1 MNQTDTMTMQESKC
15 ATCSM
20 AIQRPSSDVGWE
32 HVNDTD
38 AQLLHFVLHQLA
50 KEESDIK
57 HKRNLVRLYA
67 DGTVPLL
74 RDLML
79 AFAREH
85 ADHPSFNAEW
95 NAETPTPRRSQQPTR
110 QCVCGRSINGNAA
123 WWSHTH
129 LHSGEP
135 REGHQAAV
143 VG

>member
-38 AQLLHFVLHQLA
+38 AQLLHFVLHRLT

-57 HKRNLVRLYA
+57 HKRNLVRIYA

-74 RDLML
+74 RDVML

-95 NAETPTPRRSQQPTR
+95 SAQTPRPAQPIHH
-110 QCVCGRSINGNAA
+110 CICGRSINGNAA

-129 LHSGEP
+129 LHNGEP
-135 REGHQAAV
+135 REGHQAADA
-143 VG
+143 GDKT